1 MEDFHAVV
9 CSSSCLRDDD
19 YAFAP
24 VKLWE
29 WVRNKEVAEKGL
41 IASEKCNTNEFIL
54 SCLRFWRAFLN
65 IFHELIRPN
74 LEGFNQAKQHFEF
87 ILKQIEFLKT
97 ASVTEE
103 IFTCFDEKLTLRIL
117 PHFLPNKLKD
127 SELYTY
133 EKALNKISHCIHNFE
148 TICSLE
154 PCRDLD
160 TLWST
165 MRCLGR
171 ADILTRVLAD
181 VSLFPNPENRSLV
194 LNSVPISQLITQSM
208 SSYGIN
214 IEEYKRCPQFNEYIV
229 RVEIVF
235 KELTSLNLKN
245 NTRIRRNIW
254 KYFMDLNILLNEAVR
269 YI

>member
-1 MEDFHAVV
+1 M
-9 CSSSCLRDDD
+9 RDDD

-29 WVRNKEVAEKGL
+29 WLGSKEIAEKGL
-41 IASEKCNTNEFIL
+41 VTSEKSVTNEFIL
-54 SCLRFWRAFLN
+54 SCLKFWRAFMN
-65 IFHELIRPN
+65 IISEITKPN
-74 LEGFNQAKQHFEF
+74 VEGFERAKQHFDF
-87 ILKQIEFLKT
+87 IKKQIEVLKT
-97 ASVTEE
+97 SAVTEE
-103 IFTCFDEKLTLRIL
+103 PFNCFDEKLTLRIL

-133 EKALNKISHCIHNFE
+133 EKALTKITNCITNFE
-148 TICSLE
+148 TICNPE
-154 PCRDLD
+154 HYRDLD
-160 TLWST
+160 SLWST
-165 MRCLGR
+165 MRCLGK
-171 ADILTRVLAD
+171 ADILTRVIAD

-194 LNSVPISQLITQSM
+194 FNSISISQLIHQSM

-214 IEEYKRCPQFNEYIV
+214 MEEYKKCDQFNEYCT

-269 YI
+269 FI